1 MPPMIES
8 AKPIMPRA
16 GWRWLI
22 FAAALVIAAL
32 AGCRPQAARAVP
44 LPSPQPALASAADL
58 ESAEQVARRYL
69 EAWRAQNFEGMHR
82 LLTFHNQES
91 IPLESFRA
99 AYENAQ
105 SAMTL
110 EDMAYKAQT
119 LFRDGRVLVF
129 QYQMTFHTRILGS
142 FVDDARRLRLVADP
156 EVGQWRIAW
165 SLGDIFAE
173 MGDGARLVFE
183 PQIPSR
189 ANIYDRHGSALA
201 DQNGR
206 VVRVFVHN
214 ADIPDRPACFR
225 ILAQTV
231 NQSLD
236 EIVELFDI
244 RSLRHW
250 EVDAG
255 IMEPPVFTEYHQQ
268 VEELC
273 NAEFRQ
279 QSTRRYL
286 RGALMPH
293 IIGHVGY
300 PDEAQIPEL
309 EALGYNAETI
319 IGQSGVEA
327 SWNDVLS
334 GRPGGRLT
342 LVSAAGARLRV
353 LTEVRSRIPES
364 IWLTIDAALQENIAR
379 LLDEAYR
386 VNRGSWGRTSKG
398 AAVVVMDVH
407 NGDILAMV
415 SYPSFE
421 GNVQNPFPAVGR
433 EVADAVLGDLAQD
446 ERSPQL
452 NRPAQ
457 GAYPVGSIM
466 KGISAIAALES
477 GVYDNAT
484 RYFCSGSWTN
494 GYDVLYDWLAAGHG
508 SMTVQ
513 TALTNSCNPFFYE
526 AGFRLDGQDRYLL
539 PSYAIKLGLG
549 APTGIAA
556 IDENSGHIPT
566 PDNVLQTT
574 GDPWSYAFAINL
586 AIGQGEM
593 QATPLQMARMY
604 AAVANGG
611 ALLRPQLVREH
622 GLLDQ
627 RAAAAKRDVMLNT
640 EIAADH
646 LAIIQR
652 GLCDVVGSPVGTAAR
667 PFSGSSLLDIGVCGK
682 TGTAQVP
689 GENVRPH
696 SWFVAYAPA
705 QDPQIVVITLIENGG
720 EGSLVAA
727 PITRSILETYFF
739 GAP

>member
-1 MPPMIES
+1 M
-8 AKPIMPRA
+8 
-16 GWRWLI
+16 LFI
-22 FAAALVIAAL
+22 FIIAAL
-32 AGCRPQAARAVP
+32 AGCRPQVAHSAAAP
-44 LPSPQPALASAADL
+44 PTTLPPTLTSAADL
-58 ESAEQVARRYL
+58 ESAEQIARRYL
-69 EAWRAQNFEGMHR
+69 DAWQAQDFDQMHR

-142 FVDDARRLRLVADP
+142 FTDPARQLRLIVDP

-165 SLGDIFAE
+165 SLADIFAE
-173 MGDGARLVFE
+173 MGNGARLVFE

-189 ANIYDRHGSALA
+189 ANIYDRHGKALA

-206 VVRVFVHN
+206 VVRVLVN
-214 ADIPDRPACFR
+214 NEDIPDRPACFR

-231 NQSLD
+231 DKSLD
-236 EIVELFDI
+236 EIIELFDT
-244 RSLRHW
+244 RSLVHW
-250 EVDAG
+250 EVNAG
-255 IMEPPVFTEYHQQ
+255 IMEPAVFIEYHQQ
-268 VEELC
+268 VEKLC
-273 NAEFRQ
+273 QAEFRQ

-286 RGALMPH
+286 RGSLMPH

-300 PDEAQIPEL
+300 PSEEQVAGL

-319 IGQSGVEA
+319 IGQAGVEA

-342 LVSAAGARLRV
+342 LVSAAGLRLRV
-353 LTEVRSRIPES
+353 LNEVRSQIPES
-364 IWLTIDAALQENIAR
+364 IWLTIDADLQESISR
-379 LLDEAYR
+379 LLEEAYLAH
-386 VNRGSWGRTSKG
+386 RGSWGQTSKG
-398 AAVVVMDVH
+398 AAVVVMDVGS
-407 NGDILAMV
+407 GDILAMV

-421 GNVQNPFPAVGR
+421 DNVQNPFPAVGR
-433 EVADAVLGDLAQD
+433 EAPDDVKENLSQD
-446 ERSPQL
+446 NRSPQI

-457 GAYPVGSIM
+457 GVYPTGSIM

-477 GVYDNAT
+477 GVYDET
-484 RYFCSGSWTN
+484 TDYFCSGSWTN
-494 GYDVLYDWLAAGHG
+494 GYDVLYDWLAGGHG

-513 TALTNSCNPFFYE
+513 SAITNSCNPFFYE
-526 AGFRLDGQDRYLL
+526 VGFRLNRQDRYLL
-539 PSYAIKLGLG
+539 PAYAIKLGLG

-556 IDENSGHIPT
+556 IDESGGHIPT

-574 GDPWSYAFAINL
+574 GEPWSYAFAINL
-586 AIGQGEM
+586 SIGQGEM
-593 QATPLQMARMY
+593 QATPLQMVRMY

-611 ALLRPQLVREH
+611 DLLRPQLVRER

-627 RAAAAKRDVMLNT
+627 RTRVAQRDVMIDT
-640 EIAADH
+640 AIAADH
-646 LAIIQR
+646 LAIVQR

-667 PFSGSSLLDIGVCGK
+667 QFSGSPLLDIGVCGK

-705 QDPQIVVITLIENGG
+705 KDPQIAVATLIENAG
-720 EGSLVAA
+720 EGSLAAA
-727 PITRSILETYFF
+727 PVTRSILETYFF
-739 GAP
+739 GAS

>member
-1 MPPMIES
+1 MRQFGM
-8 AKPIMPRA
+8 
-16 GWRWLI
+16 LFI
-22 FAAALVIAAL
+22 FIIAAL
-32 AGCRPQAARAVP
+32 AGCRPQVAQSAAAP
-44 LPSPQPALASAADL
+44 LPTLPPTLTSAADL
-58 ESAEQVARRYL
+58 ESAEQIARRYL
-69 EAWRAQNFEGMHR
+69 DAWQAQDFDQMHR

-105 SAMTL
+105 STMTL

-142 FVDDARRLRLVADP
+142 FTDPARQLRLIVDP

-165 SLGDIFAE
+165 SLADIFAE
-173 MGDGARLVFE
+173 MGNGARLVFE

-189 ANIYDRHGSALA
+189 ANIYDRHGKALA

-206 VVRVFVHN
+206 VVRVLVN
-214 ADIPDRPACFR
+214 NEDIPDRPACFR

-231 NQSLD
+231 GKSLD
-236 EIVELFDI
+236 EIIELFDT
-244 RSLRHW
+244 RSLVHW

-255 IMEPPVFTEYHQQ
+255 IMEPAVFIEYHQQ
-268 VEELC
+268 VEKLC
-273 NAEFRQ
+273 RAEFRQ
-279 QSTRRYL
+279 QATRRYL
-286 RGALMPH
+286 RGSLMPH

-300 PDEAQIPEL
+300 PSEEQVPEL

-319 IGQSGVEA
+319 IGQAGVEA

-334 GRPGGRLT
+334 GRAGGRLT
-342 LVSAAGARLRV
+342 LVSAAGLRLRA
-353 LTEVRSRIPES
+353 LTEVRSQIPES
-364 IWLTIDAALQENIAR
+364 IWLTIDADLQENISR
-379 LLDEAYR
+379 LLEEAYLAH
-386 VNRGSWGRTSKG
+386 RGSWGQTSKG
-398 AAVVVMDVH
+398 AAVVVMDVSS
-407 NGDILAMV
+407 GDILAMV

-433 EVADAVLGDLAQD
+433 EAADDVLENLSQD
-446 ERSPQL
+446 DRSPQI

-457 GAYPVGSIM
+457 GVYPTGSIM
-466 KGISAIAALES
+466 KVVSAIAALES
-477 GVYDNAT
+477 GVYDETT

-494 GYDVLYDWLAAGHG
+494 GYDVLYDWLAGGHG

-513 TALTNSCNPFFYE
+513 SAITNSCNPFFYE
-526 AGFRLDGQDRYLL
+526 TGFRLNRQERYLL

-549 APTGIAA
+549 APTGIAS
-556 IDENSGHIPT
+556 IDESGGHIPT

-574 GDPWSYAFAINL
+574 GEPWSYAFAINL
-586 AIGQGEM
+586 SIGQGEM
-593 QATPLQMARMY
+593 QATPLQMVRMY

-611 ALLRPQLVREH
+611 ALLRPQLVRER
-622 GLLDQ
+622 GILDQ
-627 RAAAAKRDVMLNT
+627 RTRVAQRDVMLDT
-640 EIAADH
+640 AIAADH
-646 LAIIQR
+646 LAIVQR

-667 PFSGSSLLDIGVCGK
+667 QFSGSPLLDIGVCGK
-682 TGTAQVP
+682 TGTAQAP

-705 QDPQIVVITLIENGG
+705 KDPQIAVVTLIENAG
-720 EGSLVAA
+720 EGSLAAA
-727 PITRSILETYFF
+727 PVTRGILETYFF
-739 GAP
+739 GAS

>member
-1 MPPMIES
+1 MCFWITFQKQVIVRQFGM
-8 AKPIMPRA
+8 
-16 GWRWLI
+16 LFI
-22 FAAALVIAAL
+22 FIIAAL
-32 AGCRPQAARAVP
+32 AGCRPQVAHSAAAPTTTRP
-44 LPSPQPALASAADL
+44 PTLTSAADL
-58 ESAEQVARRYL
+58 ESAEQIARRYL
-69 EAWRAQNFEGMHR
+69 DAWQAQDFDQMHR

-142 FVDDARRLRLVADP
+142 FTDPARQLRLIVDP

-165 SLGDIFAE
+165 SLADIFAE
-173 MGDGARLVFE
+173 MGNGARLVFE

-189 ANIYDRHGSALA
+189 ANIYDRHGKALA

-206 VVRVFVHN
+206 VVRVLVN
-214 ADIPDRPACFR
+214 NEDIPDRPACFR

-231 NQSLD
+231 DKSLD
-236 EIVELFDI
+236 EIIELFDT
-244 RSLRHW
+244 RSLVHW

-255 IMEPPVFTEYHQQ
+255 IMEPAVFIEYHQQ
-268 VEELC
+268 VEKLC
-273 NAEFRQ
+273 QAKFRQ

-286 RGALMPH
+286 RGSLMPH

-300 PDEAQIPEL
+300 PSEEQVAGL

-319 IGQSGVEA
+319 IGQAGVEA

-342 LVSAAGARLRV
+342 LVSAAGLRLRV
-353 LTEVRSRIPES
+353 LNEVRSQIPES
-364 IWLTIDAALQENIAR
+364 IWLTIDADLQESISR
-379 LLDEAYR
+379 LLEEAYLAH
-386 VNRGSWGRTSKG
+386 RGSWGQTSKG
-398 AAVVVMDVH
+398 AAVVVMDVGS
-407 NGDILAMV
+407 GDILAMV

-433 EVADAVLGDLAQD
+433 EAADDVLENLSQD
-446 ERSPQL
+446 NRSPQI

-457 GAYPVGSIM
+457 GVYPTGSIM

-477 GVYDNAT
+477 GVYDET
-484 RYFCSGSWTN
+484 TDYFCSGSWTN
-494 GYDVLYDWLAAGHG
+494 GYDVLYDWLAGGHG

-513 TALTNSCNPFFYE
+513 SAITNSCNPFFYE
-526 AGFRLDGQDRYLL
+526 VGFRLNRQDRYLL
-539 PSYAIKLGLG
+539 PAYAIKLGLG
-549 APTGIAA
+549 APTGIAS
-556 IDENSGHIPT
+556 IDESGGHIPT

-574 GDPWSYAFAINL
+574 GKPWSYAFAINL
-586 AIGQGEM
+586 SIGQGEM
-593 QATPLQMARMY
+593 QATPLQMVRMY

-611 ALLRPQLVREH
+611 ALLRPQLVRER

-627 RAAAAKRDVMLNT
+627 RTRVAQRDVMIDT
-640 EIAADH
+640 AIAADH
-646 LAIIQR
+646 LAIVQR

-667 PFSGSSLLDIGVCGK
+667 QFSGSPLLDIGVCGK

-705 QDPQIVVITLIENGG
+705 KDPQIAVATLIENAG
-720 EGSLVAA
+720 EGSLAAA
-727 PITRSILETYFF
+727 PVTRSILETYFF
-739 GAP
+739 GAS